1 LSSALPPPHTLP
13 AMGGHSPP
21 LLVMVLLAVSL
32 AACCAADRPEHRL
45 REPAPAPAPVPPSD
59 LRKKDRDCVIQ
70 LPFLPYALEIAGI
83 ALSLGN
89 VNISGLNDNDIS
101 VFPPGFVWNHVQLVS
116 DPYVSKGW
124 IYSLPLSGRGRLT
137 LDIEELKIVTDGAGL
152 RVTMKDFRGNFEGMN
167 PGQESGEFI
176 NAFLGTLTDDIADL
190 LTEKLGALMAERRGA
205 VPGLPSIP
213 PLCVQKPVDAALT
226 KEYEHLALF
235 LQDIGFE
242 PRKFFE
248 DFVETAFERFSKKTH
263 KTRI

>member
-1 LSSALPPPHTLP
+1 
-13 AMGGHSPP
+13 MGGHSPP
-21 LLVMVLLAVSL
+21 LLSPPLLMALLAGSL
-32 AACCAADRPEHRL
+32 AACCAADRPEHRF
-45 REPAPAPAPVPPSD
+45 REPAPAPASVPLTSSD

-89 VNISGLNDNDIS
+89 VNISGLNDHDIS
-101 VFPPGFVWNHVQLVS
+101 VRPPGFVWHHVQLVS

-124 IYSLPLSGRGRLT
+124 IFSLPLSGRGRLT
-137 LDIEELKIVTDGAGL
+137 VDIEELKIGADL
-152 RVTMKDFRGNFEGMN
+152 SVTMQDFRANFEGMN

-190 LTEKLGALMAERRGA
+190 LTEKLRALMAERRGA

-213 PLCVQKPVDAALT
+213 PLCVEKPVDAALA